1 MRTQSPV
8 RQKKEI
14 REFIISWDVI
24 LCSCVVSYIDNDVL
38 DKPTASIFTKE
49 TLDRIS
55 RITALGD

>member
-14 REFIISWDVI
+14 IISWDVI
-24 LCSCVVSYIDNDVL
+24 LCSYVVPYTDNDVL
-38 DKPTASIFTKE
+38 EKPTASIFTKE

-55 RITALGD
+55 RITELGD